1 MNVEFHDT
9 LTDEQIRELHE
20 LYQTEWWT
28 EGRELEDIRRMLDH
42 SDEHIAL
49 IDAESDTLI
58 GFSRVLTD
66 YVYKALVFDVIV
78 ANSCRNQKLGQE
90 LMKAVV
96 NHPALEAVEHIE
108 LYCVSELVPFY
119 EQWRFT
125 DELDDLRLMRRSMS

>member
-1 MNVEFHDT
+1 MNVEFHET

-49 IDAESDTLI
+49 IGAESDTLI

-78 ANSCRNQKLGQE
+78 TNSCRNQGLGQE
-90 LMKAVV
+90 LMKAVLD
-96 NHPALEAVEHIE
+96 HSALDAVEQVIE
-108 LYCVSELVPFY
+108 LQITQANSYMCPDVRPCSLA
-119 EQWRFT
+119 Q
-125 DELDDLRLMRRSMS
+125 